1 MPELPEVETVVRTL
15 EKQIGNATI
24 SDVHVLHV
32 PIVKGDIGRFVE
44 TLKGHTIR
52 SYKRRGKYL
61 LFELDNVCLVA
72 HLRMEG
78 KFFIYSEETNPSKHD
93 HLIISLNDG
102 REVHYNDVRK
112 FGRFEICPLPVD
124 YKSFKDLGPEPLE
137 DSFNVNYCESELR
150 LRTKCIKSTLLDQVF
165 VAGIGNIYADEI
177 LFRSRIHPL
186 IPCFLLSKKEIRR
199 LTKNTKLILSEAI
212 KAGGSTIRSY
222 TSSLGV
228 TGLFQNSLSVYG
240 RKGELCPRCSSKI
253 KKIEV
258 GGRGTHFC
266 PNCQKNKRRIAITG
280 LIGSGKS
287 AVSQI
292 IRENNYSVFDAD
304 AVNSELLKNDVVLA
318 RICDRFP
325 EAFENGMLIRS
336 KLASLIFNDQKN
348 RKDLENILH
357 PIIRARMISD
367 SKKVNPFFAEIPL
380 LFESNFDRHFDYV
393 MCVVAS
399 EENILKR
406 MANRGYDRNAT
417 MERLKT
423 QYPVSLKVRKS
434 DLIINNDKSYE
445 TLESEVERWLKKI
458 DAWQK

>member
-1 MPELPEVETVVRTL
+1 MS
-15 EKQIGNATI
+15 
-24 SDVHVLHV
+24 SDL
-32 PIVKGDIGRFVE
+32 R
-44 TLKGHTIR
+44 L

-112 FGRFEICPLPVD
+112 FGRFEICPLSVD

-150 LRTKCIKSTLLDQVF
+150 LKTKCIKSTLLDQMF

-186 IPCFLLSKKEIRR
+186 LPCFLLSKKEIRR

-292 IRENNYSVFDAD
+292 IRDNNYSVFDAD
-304 AVNSELLKNDVVLA
+304 AVNSELLKNDVLH
-318 RICDRFP
+318 
-325 EAFENGMLIRS
+325 L
-336 KLASLIFNDQKN
+336 QKN
-348 RKDLENILH
+348 HN
-357 PIIRARMISD
+357 
-367 SKKVNPFFAEIPL
+367 L
-380 LFESNFDRHFDYV
+380 LL
-393 MCVVAS
+393 M
-399 EENILKR
+399 
-406 MANRGYDRNAT
+406 
-417 MERLKT
+417 
-423 QYPVSLKVRKS
+423 QY
-434 DLIINNDKSYE
+434 
-445 TLESEVERWLKKI
+445 
-458 DAWQK
+458 